1 MRGHMGFLG
10 EKRAS
15 LRQPGAGPAGRTHK
29 AVQAQDAALGQRQ
42 QACWRLLAHL
52 LR

>member
-1 MRGHMGFLG
+1 MRGHVGFLR

-15 LRQPGAGPAGRTHK
+15 LRQPGAGPAGAHSQD
-29 AVQAQDAALGQRQ
+29 VQAQDAALGQRQ